1 MDYQRDRVWELLQLV
16 PWRENAVMR
25 LFWLR
30 YSEVRRDDFA
40 NSLATSVGNEH
51 VVAMVVRKHSFFNA
65 NAVLSDVIDLLEDNK
80 AAIEALSGTGV
91 EKLTILL
98 IAREEFRLVQA
109 SSEIILPPWFPI
121 CADLE
126 RSFVI
131 SDLGQTAEESP
142 LNCVEARTG
151 SVSELLFA
159 VESSMVTKLRDVQ
172 TADSTR
178 ALQFLRAL
186 QMPGQPP
193 IDDTEPI
200 LDGYEA
206 HVGSVSDPRAYRPSA
221 DGKYLCARIIKLAL
235 NSAPKQ
241 LGERALAIAATMPN
255 SGAMKLRPSFFAIA
269 WRPSAPMTWAQANWH
284 AVLVAMFQAYQ
295 MMNGAAHASDYPTY
309 SVALQHAM
317 SLNLRSF
324 LVQARDFVEAQV

>member
-1 MDYQRDRVWELLQLV
+1 MDYQRDRVWELVQLV
-16 PWRENAVMR
+16 PWKGDAVIR

-30 YSEVRRDDFA
+30 YSNARRDDFA
-40 NSLATSVGNEH
+40 NSLATSVENERII
-51 VVAMVVRKHSFFNA
+51 AIVVRKHSFFNA

-80 AAIEALSGTGV
+80 PSIQALTGIGV

-98 IAREEFRLVQA
+98 IARDEFRLVQA
-109 SSEIILPPWFPI
+109 SSEIVLPSWFPI

-131 SDLGQTAEESP
+131 SDLGQAAEESP

-159 VESSMVTKLRDVQ
+159 VESSMVAKLREVQ
-172 TADSTR
+172 AADPTR
-178 ALQFLRAL
+178 ALQFLHAL

-193 IDDTEPI
+193 ISDSGPTLE
-200 LDGYEA
+200 GYET
-206 HVGSVSDPRAYRPSA
+206 HIGSIADPRAYRPGA
-221 DGKYLCARIIKLAL
+221 DGRYLCARIIKLTL

-241 LGERALAIAATMPN
+241 LGERALAVAATMPN
-255 SGAMKLRPSFFAIA
+255 SAALQLRPSFFAIA
-269 WRPSAPMTWAQANWH
+269 WRPAAAMTRAQANWH
-284 AVLVAMFQAYQ
+284 AVFVAMFQAYQ
-295 MMNGAAHASDYPTY
+295 MMNGSAHAGDYPTY

-317 SLNLRSF
+317 SLNVRSF
-324 LVQARDFVEAQV
+324 LVQAQSFVEAQV